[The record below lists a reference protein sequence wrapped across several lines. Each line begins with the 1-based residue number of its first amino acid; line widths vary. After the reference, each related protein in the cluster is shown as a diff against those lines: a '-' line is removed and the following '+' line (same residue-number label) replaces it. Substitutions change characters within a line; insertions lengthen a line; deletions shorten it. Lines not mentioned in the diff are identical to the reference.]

1 MAEKRKLGE
10 MLLEAGLINDFQLRR
25 ALSEQRQ
32 WRRPLGVTLISMGFV
47 SESELMRVLSDQL
60 RCPVA
65 DLDVKIVAPEVVA
78 LVPYEIATNHHC
90 LPLAVQ
96 RKGSVMELYL
106 AMFDPTDLAVI
117 DDIRFRTGHE
127 VHPVLVGDQQ
137 IEEAIQRSYRT
148 GDDHGLMKQVTLDD
162 IEDPGAPKRRTRPA
176 ALEPEPV
183 EGPILELGSEPS
195 VSQPLVPADEPELVP
210 ADEPELVLTERMSA
224 PTDAFFASSPE
235 SQRYVLQA
243 LVQLLIS
250 EGVIDPDRLF
260 KTIKSIAGEKD

>member
-32 WRRPLGVTLISMGFV
+32 WRRPLGATLISMGFV

-90 LPLAVQ
+90 LPLTVQ
-96 RKGSVMELYL
+96 RKGSVMEIYL

-127 VHPVLVGDQQ
+127 VRPVLVGDQQ

-148 GDDHGLMKQVTLDD
+148 GDDHGLLKQITLDD

-176 ALEPEPV
+176 APEPEPV
-183 EGPILELGSEPS
+183 AGPILELESEPS
-195 VSQPLVPADEPELVP
+195 VSQSLVP